1 MKKTSKI
8 AAGIVSFLI
17 VFVPFSDN
25 ILNIYYRFFPP
36 SLDSQRHAII
46 IGNWNTK
53 YSYSGN
59 GVTFSLNGVDTYFT
73 NGKYNFHGQT
83 TISGAT
89 GDDVFSLISI
99 TDAAGTWDLFGKE
112 LTISQN
118 DIKSSPL
125 KIVFNGKD
133 LDPNFVEEITHKKMP
148 DIGSGMANGKSQSY
162 KILSY
167 SDNAIELEVINPVGE
182 NFKTTLTKK

>member
-1 MKKTSKI
+1 MNKTSKV

-17 VFVPFSDN
+17 VFVPLSDGL
-25 ILNIYYRFFPP
+25 LNIYYRFFPP

-59 GVTFSLNGVDTYFT
+59 GVTFSLNGVDTYFS

-83 TISGAT
+83 TISGGT
-89 GDDVFSLISI
+89 GDDVFSLTSI
-99 TDAAGTWDLFGKE
+99 TDAAGTWDLFGKD
-112 LTISQN
+112 LTITQN

-125 KIVFNGKD
+125 KIVLNGKD

-167 SDNAIELEVINPVGE
+167 NDRAIELEVINPYGE
-182 NFKTTLTKK
+182 NFKTTITRK

>member
-1 MKKTSKI
+1 MNKTSKV

-17 VFVPFSDN
+17 VFVPLSDGL
-25 ILNIYYRFFPP
+25 LNIYYRFFPP

-59 GVTFSLNGVDTYFT
+59 GVTFSLNGVDTYFS

-83 TISGAT
+83 TISGGT
-89 GDDVFSLISI
+89 GDDVFSLTSI
-99 TDAAGTWDLFGKE
+99 TDAAGTWDLFGKD
-112 LTISQN
+112 LTITQN

-125 KIVFNGKD
+125 KIVLNGKD

-167 SDNAIELEVINPVGE
+167 NDNAIELEVINPVGE

>member
-1 MKKTSKI
+1 MKKNSKI
-8 AAGIVSFLI
+8 AAGIVSFLL
-17 VFVPFSDN
+17 VFVPFSDDL
-25 ILNIYYRFFPP
+25 LNVYYRFFSP
-36 SLDSQRHAII
+36 SLDSPRNAII

-59 GVTFSLNGVDTYFT
+59 GVTFSLNGVDTYFS
-73 NGKYNFHGQT
+73 NGKYNSHGQT
-83 TISGAT
+83 TISGGT
-89 GDDVFSLISI
+89 GEDVFSLTSI

-112 LTISQN
+112 LTITQN

-133 LDPNFVEEITHKKMP
+133 LDPKYVERATSLELP
-148 DIGSGMANGKSQSY
+148 RIGSDMANGKSQSY

-167 SDNAIELEVINPVGE
+167 NDNAIELEVINPFGK
-182 NFKTTLTKK
+182 NFKTFITRK

>member
-17 VFVPFSDN
+17 VFVPLSDGL
-25 ILNIYYRFFPP
+25 LNIYYRFFPP

-59 GVTFSLNGVDTYFT
+59 GVTFSLNGVDTYFS

-83 TISGAT
+83 TISGGT
-89 GDDVFSLISI
+89 GDDVISLTSI
-99 TDAAGTWDLFGKE
+99 TDAAGTWDLFGKD
-112 LTISQN
+112 LTITQN

-125 KIVFNGKD
+125 KIVLNGKD

-148 DIGSGMANGKSQSY
+148 DISSGMANGKSQSY

-167 SDNAIELEVINPVGE
+167 NDRAIELEVINPYGE
-182 NFKTTLTKK
+182 NFKTTITRK